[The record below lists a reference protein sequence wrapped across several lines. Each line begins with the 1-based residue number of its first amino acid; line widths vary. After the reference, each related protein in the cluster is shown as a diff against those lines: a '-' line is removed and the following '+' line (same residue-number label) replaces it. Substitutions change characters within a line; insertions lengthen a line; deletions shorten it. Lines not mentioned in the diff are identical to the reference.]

1 MKTELWLGPNNDPF
15 LPEILKFP
23 VLTIVHALN
32 RGSTDKMINFIN
44 QYWWENINKA
54 TKSTYFSCPTYPKY
68 NPGQTVHRY
77 FQLSNEPFE
86 VWQMDFIQLP
96 HFHGYECVLVIC
108 VFSTESEPFH
118 VDYYLFSA

>member
-54 TKSTYFSCPTYPKY
+54 TKSTYFSCLTYPKY
-68 NPGQTVHRY
+68 NPGKTVHRY
-77 FQLSNEPFE
+77 F
-86 VWQMDFIQLP
+86 
-96 HFHGYECVLVIC
+96 
-108 VFSTESEPFH
+108 
-118 VDYYLFSA
+118 